1 MNHIRDIGEAEWLR
15 YIEQRSLTIHDL
27 LVREY
32 ADWHA
37 PDKQYLQLTGWTA
50 LTYWQWIHKRATSPQ
65 VRANAIAEIRKIET
79 TVLKVCGTKD
89 RVVCVC
95 RFLN

>member
-15 YIEQRSLTIHDL
+15 YIEQRSLTIQDL

-37 PDKQYLQLTGWTA
+37 PDEDAPHLVE
-50 LTYWQWIHKRATSPQ
+50 S
-65 VRANAIAEIRKIET
+65 
-79 TVLKVCGTKD
+79 
-89 RVVCVC
+89 
-95 RFLN
+95 

>member
-15 YIEQRSLTIHDL
+15 YIEQRSLTIQDL

-37 PDKQYLQLTGWTA
+37 PDEQYLQLTGWTA

-65 VRANAIAEIRKIET
+65 VWANAIAEIRKIET
-79 TVLKVCGTKD
+79 TVPKVCGTKD
-89 RVVCVC
+89 RVVCAC